1 MPVIQAFVDGKGI
14 QVKIDKEWKDISV
27 FNFAQMNVDKYRI
40 KPEPK
45 YRPFEDAEECWQ
57 EMQKHQPFG
66 WLKGKEAEGYAT
78 MQGIAL
84 DSSRHTLL
92 VAVST
97 EAVYIYVDKA
107 MERYD
112 FADGEPFGVKE
123 EGV

>member
-1 MPVIQAFVDGKGI
+1 MLAYADGKEVEFMNSDGEVWADVDNPAFNWYGNI
-14 QVKIDKEWKDISV
+14 SRYRVK
-27 FNFAQMNVDKYRI
+27 Y
-40 KPEPK
+40 EPK
-45 YRPFEDAEECWQ
+45 YRPFEDAEECRQ
-57 EMQKHQPFG
+57 EMYKHQPFG

-78 MQGIAL
+78 IQGIAS
-84 DSSRHTLL
+84 DSSRHKLL

-97 EAVYIYVDKA
+97 EAVYISADKA